1 MKSHSLET
9 YRMFGKINA
18 TSRLMYAY
26 MPQMVQK
33 PTRSDEAEADWHY
46 TQFLNLSD
54 RQQEID
60 PYLEERLW
68 HYFSWYW
75 RCRFRGAVGGIVGDD

>member
-1 MKSHSLET
+1 
-9 YRMFGKINA
+9 MFGKINA
-18 TSRLMYAY
+18 TSRLMYTY
-26 MPQMVQK
+26 MPRMVQK

-60 PYLEERLW
+60 PYLEERLL
-68 HYFSWYW
+68 HYKDLDHLELLAQYRLSQE
-75 RCRFRGAVGGIVGDD
+75 R

>member
-1 MKSHSLET
+1 MKSHSPET

-18 TSRLMYAY
+18 TSRLMYTY

-46 TQFLNLSD
+46 TQFLNLSA
-54 RQQEID
+54 
-60 PYLEERLW
+60 PAAGRLTPIW
-68 HYFSWYW
+68 KSVF
-75 RCRFRGAVGGIVGDD
+75 CIIKI